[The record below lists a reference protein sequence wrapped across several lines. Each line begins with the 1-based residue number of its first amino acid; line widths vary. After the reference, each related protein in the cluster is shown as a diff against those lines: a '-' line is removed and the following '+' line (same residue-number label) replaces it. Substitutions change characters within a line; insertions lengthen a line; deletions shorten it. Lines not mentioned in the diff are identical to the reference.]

1 MFDTGAQQ
9 SMIGRDGWN
18 IINRHDTWI
27 YAQGVNMVGP
37 SKTGRCLQLIDARC
51 VVKTF
56 LDGRRYLVILRQA
69 LFNPNS
75 DENLFAEDQIDF
87 YGVKVY
93 SRPKSSVENN

>member
-1 MFDTGAQQ
+1 MV
-9 SMIGRDGWN
+9 IGRDGWE
-18 IINRHDTWI
+18 IIKRHDNFI
-27 YAQGVNMVGP
+27 DAQGVNMGGP
-37 SKTGRCLQLIDARC
+37 PKTRRRFQLVYARV

-56 LDGRRYLVILRQA
+56 LDGKRYLVILRQA